1 MEKLRIILT
10 EECDLACCYC
20 RRTGNAAQAERS
32 SVLAAAK
39 GAERVELAGGESL
52 LWPDICGLVR
62 ELKSQPGT
70 DWVGLTTNGTRLAP
84 LVPELAKAGLDGVN
98 LHLDTCNAFDFAAI
112 TGREQVMNDILN
124 GLWAAVAHGI
134 PVTISSVLLPETLPQ
149 ISVMGGLAKQY
160 ELTVRFVSLPGL
172 SPGREEALS
181 VLSRY
186 IKHLEPDG
194 EVWRS
199 NELRGCITFGCEIP
213 GAFGMEGCETVSF
226 GEEKREGQ
234 P

>member
-1 MEKLRIILT
+1 MEKLSIILT
-10 EECDLACCYC
+10 SRCELQCRYC
-20 RRTGNAAQAERS
+20 RRSDDGGFARAEAVLKAAE
-32 SVLAAAK
+32 
-39 GAERVELAGGESL
+39 GAERVELAGGEPL
-52 LWPDICGLVR
+52 LWPDVCGLVR
-62 ELKSQPGT
+62 ELKAQPGT
-70 DWVGLTTNGTRLAP
+70 EWVGLTTNGTRLAP

-124 GLWAAVAHGI
+124 GLWAAVAHGL
-134 PVTISSVLLPETLPQ
+134 PVTVSSVLLPETLPQ
-149 ISVMGGLAKQY
+149 ISVMAGFAKQY
-160 ELTVRFVSLPGL
+160 LLTVRVVSLPGL
-172 SPGREEALS
+172 SPDREEALS
-181 VLSRY
+181 VLGRY

-199 NELRGCITFGCEIP
+199 DELRGRITFGGEIP
-213 GAFGMEGCETVSF
+213 GAFDMEGAAVVTF

>member
-10 EECDLACCYC
+10 EECDLACRYC
-20 RRTGNAAQAERS
+20 RRSGNAAQAERS
-32 SVLAAAK
+32 AVLAAAK
-39 GAERVELAGGESL
+39 GA
-52 LWPDICGLVR
+52 
-62 ELKSQPGT
+62 
-70 DWVGLTTNGTRLAP
+70 P
-84 LVPELAKAGLDGVN
+84 LGPELAKAGLDGVN

-134 PVTISSVLLPETLPQ
+134 PVTVSSVLLPETLPQ
-149 ISVMGGLAKQY
+149 ISVMAGLAKQY
-160 ELTVRFVSLPGL
+160 LLTVRVVSLPGL
-172 SPGREEALS
+172 SPDQDEALS
-181 VLSRY
+181 VLGRY

-199 NELRGCITFGCEIP
+199 DELRGRITFGGEIP
-213 GAFGMEGCETVSF
+213 GAFDMEGAAVVTF